1 MPNVNLI
8 EEEDDT
14 EGTYTSGPTPYSRKK
29 SSGGGLMRM
38 VLILFILVVLVGGV
52 FLLNKFG
59 IVSLWGKKSAPVVAQ
74 VEQQPFPVEQ
84 YPEINFDVQ
93 ADSVAETGGIE
104 FIETPLIEEAG
115 KAAIKAAPTPAPKRR
130 STPAPKAPAKTETI
144 TGARSTV
151 AQMSGNYTVQVAAHK
166 DKRVAETQVKRL
178 NEAGYLAYVQLR
190 QHKNGTWFGVRIG
203 RYNSINEAKKAAQ
216 AFAFELRTNYW
227 IDKYRQ

>member
-38 VLILFILVVLVGGV
+38 VLILFILVVIVGGV

-74 VEQQPFPVEQ
+74 VEQPFPEEQ

-93 ADSVAETGGIE
+93 AESGAETGGIE
-104 FIETPLIEEAG
+104 FIETPPIEEG
-115 KAAIKAAPTPAPKRR
+115 EKPAIKKTAPTPAPKPR
-130 STPAPKAPAKTETI
+130 STPAKTETI

-151 AQMSGNYTVQVAAHK
+151 AEMSGNYTVQVAAHK

-178 NEAGYLAYVQLR
+178 NEAGYPAYVQLR